1 MSRNQ
6 GRVPAHAATVE
17 AQPQQT
23 QQIQQVNSPFDF
35 IVATEVVDLPSR
47 GEYYPEGHPLHGIAH
62 IEIKHMTA
70 KEEDIL
76 TSSSLLKKGI
86 AIDKML
92 QSVIV
97 DKNIKID
104 DLLLGD
110 KNALLVMSRV
120 YGYGPDYQA
129 QAICPHCGTSS
140 EYNFN
145 LKELNH
151 KQETLPT
158 AVEKTENNTFSMT
171 LPKSGMEIEYRLL
184 TSRDEKEISK
194 TTGGSLELLKKIIVS
209 INNQHD
215 KMYIQQALNSLP
227 ILDTSLLKRAYLATM
242 PDVDMTQ
249 KVECPACGE
258 EAEMGV
264 PLDANFFWPN
274 L

>member
-6 GRVPAHAATVE
+6 GRVPVHNPESV
-17 AQPQQT
+17 AQPQPQQ
-23 QQIQQVNSPFDF
+23 QQINSPFDF
-35 IVATEVVDLPSR
+35 IVATEAVDLPSR
-47 GEYYPEGHPLHGIAH
+47 GEFYPEGHYLHGVTH

-120 YGYGPDYQA
+120 YGYGANYQA
-129 QAICPHCGTSS
+129 EATCPHCGTKSA
-140 EYNFN
+140 YDFN
-145 LKELNH
+145 LQELKFKELA
-151 KQETLPT
+151 LPNS
-158 AVEKTENNTFSMT
+158 VEKTEIGTFCMT
-171 LPKSGMEIEYRLL
+171 LPKSGMKVEYRLL

-194 TTGGSLELLKKIIVS
+194 TTGGSLELLKKIIVAV
-209 INNQHD
+209 NDQQD
-215 KMYIQQALNSLP
+215 RMYIQQALNSLP

-249 KVECPACGE
+249 EVECPACGE